1 MKDARWIWIGLG
13 ILSLIIRYI
22 FSFNPAWVE
31 TIYSRGIFQG
41 IRWIIDKIVWLS
53 PIPMMYVFFIGLI
66 IWLIY
71 KIKNRETPR
80 PSLKKQVI
88 NFIFS
93 LAAFVSGLVFFF
105 LFLWGYNYQR
115 IPIEQTLNIQ
125 PKALSTQELF
135 DELKITTA
143 ELIPLRNAI
152 PNSTDQALDA
162 SYLPDNLETD
172 IRASVEQWLSKQ
184 SYPTIGNVNGRFLRP
199 KGILLSFST
208 AGVYFPFVGESNVD
222 GGLHPLTQ
230 VHVLAHEFGHGYGFG
245 AEGTCNFIAYLAC
258 QESNNPFIK
267 YAGVLGYWRTLAINY
282 KKHEPQKYAEFRA
295 NLPKGI
301 IADLEAIFHTHNQ
314 YPDFFPKLR
323 NQTYEAY
330 LKAQGIKEGQ

>member
-184 SYPTIGNVNGRFLRP
+184 SYPTIGNVNGR
-199 KGILLSFST
+199 SCT
-208 AGVYFPFVGESNVD
+208 
-222 GGLHPLTQ
+222 
-230 VHVLAHEFGHGYGFG
+230 
-245 AEGTCNFIAYLAC
+245 
-258 QESNNPFIK
+258 
-267 YAGVLGYWRTLAINY
+267 
-282 KKHEPQKYAEFRA
+282 RA
-295 NLPKGI
+295 
-301 IADLEAIFHTHNQ
+301 
-314 YPDFFPKLR
+314 
-323 NQTYEAY
+323 
-330 LKAQGIKEGQ
+330 